1 MSKVAKSLSDLD
13 ALADE
18 VLSKSVKE
26 DNEDL
31 KPEEISE
38 NVPDDASK
46 DAPENDAPA
55 ADASKDDDVTDDK
68 KETEDGADEDLE
80 KCDASDDVI
89 KSDDS
94 EPVSEDVP
102 EEDEDDKDELEK
114 SEDLEDDSDVEEEDE
129 ADIDNKED
137 LEKSIHS
144 DFVSNEEIKNG
155 MDASEFLSSVV
166 EILSKSLADTV
177 GEIQINRADNNQN
190 TSILAKSLQATLNL
204 NKSLVK
210 EMDELKKE
218 NDSLKKSITDG
229 FNEIKSSLEEVL
241 AQPVGMRK
249 SVKNIQ
255 VMDRNFQKSLNG
267 DAAAGMESLSKS
279 QIMDILVTEM
289 HAGNQAVTA
298 GDIVAFESGAPLHAG
313 LVALVNSKCK

>member
-1 MSKVAKSLSDLD
+1 MSNVAKSLSDLD

-26 DNEDL
+26 DKEDL

-38 NVPDDASK
+38 NVPDDTSK

-55 ADASKDDDVTDDK
+55 ADTPEDDGVENDADDK
-68 KETEDGADEDLE
+68 KETKEGADEEELE
-80 KCDASDDVI
+80 KCGNSDDVK
-89 KSDDS
+89 KSDES
-94 EPVSEDVP
+94 EPVFE
-102 EEDEDDKDELEK
+102 EDDKEELEK
-114 SEDLEDDSDVEEEDE
+114 SEDLEEDESDLEEESEPSD
-129 ADIDNKED
+129 KEE

-144 DFVSNEEIKNG
+144 DFSANEDIRTG

-166 EILSKSLADTV
+166 EILSKSLADAV

-190 TSILAKSLQATLNL
+190 TSVLAKSLQATLRL
-204 NKSLVK
+204 NKSLAEEVG
-210 EMDELKKE
+210 ELKKE
-218 NDSLKKSITDG
+218 NESLKKSITDG
-229 FNEIKSSLEEVL
+229 FNDIKSSLEEVL
-241 AQPVGMRK
+241 SQPVGMRK

-267 DAAAGMESLSKS
+267 DAATSFENLSKS
-279 QIMDILVTEM
+279 QVMDILVSEM

-298 GDIVAFESGAPLHAG
+298 GDIVSYESGAPLHAG
-313 LVALVNSKCK
+313 LIALVNSKCK